1 MVLRCF
7 GFLVPLL
14 RKNSV
19 YSAQTVLPP
28 LSTSY
33 HEIPSS
39 PRPDIPIPM
48 AKLITVFGATGNQGG
63 SVVSAVLDHPEY
75 SKKYKIR
82 AITRDPSK
90 PSAQALA
97 EKGAETIRADLSD
110 PSSLEAAVAGSYAV
124 FAVTNYW
131 ELMSMEKELDQG
143 KAIGQ
148 ACGRAGVQHL
158 VWSALPDTTKMTNGQ
173 LPNID
178 HFVSKAHVAEYL
190 EQNKG
195 DKWATYF
202 MPAYFMQNF
211 HSFVN
216 KGPDGT
222 PTLAAPW
229 KPDTPLALI
238 DIKAD
243 TGKFVIGALE
253 AGAAADGKWIQGTSE
268 WSTPQAVADT
278 LTKAAGT
285 TVKFQ
290 EVPRDV
296 FKGFLAPKMGDFGA
310 EELTQNMELI
320 RDYSY
325 FGKGTEKQQAESD
338 KFVAKGLT
346 LTSFADFAQQAG
358 PWKWD

>member
-1 MVLRCF
+1 
-7 GFLVPLL
+7 
-14 RKNSV
+14 
-19 YSAQTVLPP
+19 
-28 LSTSY
+28 
-33 HEIPSS
+33 
-39 PRPDIPIPM
+39 M

-90 PSAQALA
+90 ASAKALA
-97 EKGAETIRADLSD
+97 EKGAETTKADLSD

-131 ELMSMEKELDQG
+131 EYMSMDKELEQG
-143 KAIGQ
+143 KAIGA
-148 ACGRAGVQHL
+148 ACAKAGVQHL
-158 VWSALPDTTKMTNGQ
+158 VWSALPDTTKMTAGA

-178 HFVSKAHVAEYL
+178 HFVSKAHVAESL
-190 EQNKG
+190 ERTKG
-195 DKWATYF
+195 DKWATHF

-216 KGPDGT
+216 QGPDGV
-222 PTLAAPW
+222 PALAAPW

-238 DIKAD
+238 DIRRD
-243 TGKFVIGALE
+243 TGKYVLGALE
-253 AGAAADGKWIQGTSE
+253 AGAAADGKWIQGVSE
-268 WSTPQAVADT
+268 WSTPRAVVDT
-278 LTKAAGT
+278 LTQVAGT

-296 FKGFLAPKMGDFGA
+296 FKGFLSPKLGDFGA

-320 RDYSY
+320 RDFSY
-325 FGKGTEKQQAESD
+325 YGKGTEKHQAESD
-338 KFVAKGLT
+338 RFVAKGLS
-346 LTSFADFAQQAG
+346 LTSFADFAQQDG